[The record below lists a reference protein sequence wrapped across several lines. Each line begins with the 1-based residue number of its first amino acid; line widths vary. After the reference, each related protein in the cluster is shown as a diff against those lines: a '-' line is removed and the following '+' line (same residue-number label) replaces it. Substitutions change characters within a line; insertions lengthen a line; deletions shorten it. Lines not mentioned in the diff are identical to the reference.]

1 MRIRWHAFLGT
12 KAEFSERPFN
22 QRDSGTDGSAG
33 ALFAREGNKETSMKT
48 IVAGLFVAAM
58 ATSAYAQS
66 AAFYVVHEP
75 STKKCTIV
83 TSKPTT
89 TTTTIV
95 DGKTFKTRVE
105 AETAMK
111 TMKVC
116 TTN

>member
-1 MRIRWHAFLGT
+1 
-12 KAEFSERPFN
+12 
-22 QRDSGTDGSAG
+22 
-33 ALFAREGNKETSMKT
+33 MKT
-48 IVAGLFVAAM
+48 IFAGLVAAAF
-58 ATSAYAQS
+58 ATSAYAQTTE
-66 AAFYVVHEP
+66 FYVVHSP

-83 TSKPTT
+83 NSKPTT

-105 AETAMK
+105 AQNAMK

>member
-1 MRIRWHAFLGT
+1 MKVVL
-12 KAEFSERPFN
+12 
-22 QRDSGTDGSAG
+22 AG
-33 ALFAREGNKETSMKT
+33 M
-48 IVAGLFVAAM
+48 VVVGL
-58 ATSAYAQS
+58 ATAAYAQT
-66 AAFYVVHEP
+66 AEFYVVHEP
-75 STKKCTIV
+75 ATKKCTIV

>member
-1 MRIRWHAFLGT
+1 
-12 KAEFSERPFN
+12 
-22 QRDSGTDGSAG
+22 
-33 ALFAREGNKETSMKT
+33 MKT
-48 IVAGLFVAAM
+48 VFAGLVAAGL
-58 ATSAYAQS
+58 ATSAYAQT
-66 AAFYVVHEP
+66 AEFYVVHEP

-95 DGKTFKTRVE
+95 DGKVFKTRVE
-105 AETAMK
+105 AENAMK

>member
-1 MRIRWHAFLGT
+1 MKKAIASVFAVAF
-12 KAEFSERPFN
+12 
-22 QRDSGTDGSAG
+22 
-33 ALFAREGNKETSMKT
+33 
-48 IVAGLFVAAM
+48 
-58 ATSAYAQS
+58 ATTAYAQT
-66 AAFYVVHEP
+66 AEFYVVHEP

-83 TSKPTT
+83 SQKPTT

-95 DGKTFKTRVE
+95 DGKNFKTRVE